1 MLITVLEM
9 TVERERNRE
18 RTKWPNKALEESVED
33 DVLVMT
39 SPFPNQKLKCD
50 GSPLAPLDPAN

>member
-1 MLITVLEM
+1 MLITVLEI

-18 RTKWPNKALEESVED
+18 RTKWPNKALEELVED

-39 SPFPNQKLKCD
+39 SPFPNQKLKCNE
-50 GSPLAPLDPAN
+50 SPLAP